1 MIKLKWWYIEYFRVL
16 WRMMKKFFYD
26 VPHFGI
32 KIAHY
37 NFWWEFANSN
47 LLSFGLSKK
56 VKLKR
61 HKLIFDFLDKKYWEF
76 INNYKNKKIEW
87 GKNTKKIWVLR
98 RQWKWNAPDLIK
110 ICINSIEKHNCWYE
124 VILLTQDN
132 YKDYV
137 KLPEF
142 ILKKVKEK
150 KITIT
155 HLSDIIRMALLK
167 EYWWI
172 WIDATMFIC
181 SDIFKEF
188 DNTNLNTNYPVKFV
202 QKRWWFEKWCG
213 FFIWWKSNRL
223 FSFVYDFF
231 IQYHKDYSDLIN
243 YFLIDYTI
251 WLAYKHFE
259 DCKKDIDNATLRN
272 NEIFTLQ
279 QVFNEKYEKEK
290 YDKLMKNWFF
300 KLSHKLE
307 FNEHDKNW
315 NLTNFGYFLKENPI
329 CWL

>member
-1 MIKLKWWYIEYFRVL
+1 MI
-16 WRMMKKFFYD
+16 KKFFYD
-26 VPHFGI
+26 IPHFWI
-32 KIAHY
+32 RIAHC

-47 LLSFGLSKK
+47 LLPFGLNKK
-56 VKLKR
+56 IKLKR

-98 RQWKWNAPDLIK
+98 RQWKWNAPDLVK
-110 ICINSIEKHNCWYE
+110 ICINSIEKHNCWHE

-181 SDIFKEF
+181 GDVFKEF
-188 DNTNLNTNYPVKFV
+188 DNINLNTNYPTNFA
-202 QKRWWFEKWCG
+202 QEHGWFEKWCG

-231 IQYHKDYSDLIN
+231 MQYHKDYSDLIN
-243 YFLIDYTI
+243 YFLIDYAI
-251 WLAYKHFE
+251 WLAYNHFE
-259 DCKKDIDNATLRN
+259 DCKEDIDNATLRN

-279 QVFNEKYEKEK
+279 SVFNEKYEKEK
-290 YDKLMKNWFF
+290 YDNLMKSWFF
-300 KLSHKLE
+300 KLSYKIE
-307 FNEHDKNW
+307 FNKYDKDG
-315 NLTNFGYFLKENPI
+315 NLTNYGYFLGKN
-329 CWL
+329 